1 MKNKT
6 YHVFIRE
13 REKDRPRRCFRAVL
27 LTRTA
32 PITSWLWWYSVLM
45 LLQALS
51 LHLLPLF
58 FSPDCHCYRQAS
70 TYPARFT
77 ISTLQQTPFLLYT
90 NRLVQI
96 KLPAPPANTAEGG
109 KASLQPKCT
118 VSMSEGLRTAPPSCF
133 PVQQANLFVTSKLKA
148 A

>member
-1 MKNKT
+1 
-6 YHVFIRE
+6 
-13 REKDRPRRCFRAVL
+13 
-27 LTRTA
+27 
-32 PITSWLWWYSVLM
+32 M

-148 A
+148 AQFQLCHSKSNSIEVCTSLCIQLNHKAQGYPLYLLLENK